1 VNLGSDPSWLTPKAL
16 ETMVDRGF
24 TSTKTFMRETY
35 FDTNAV
41 AFVRAFR
48 MSGTAGVLS
57 MIHCEDASIWTDLAE
72 VMVADGR
79 GSLRNLGLSR
89 PVVTEVLA
97 VQRAVAIAEATGA
110 PIYIVHLSS
119 ERGLRVVEEAQARG
133 IPIYVETRPML
144 IHLTEE
150 RFLQP
155 DAGLYAGSPPLR
167 SKRDADALWEGIAR
181 GTVHTVGTD
190 HGVRT
195 RDEKMDP
202 TLNVITRRE
211 GVSNIQDYRAMLYSE
226 GVRTGRISI
235 EQFVAVTATN
245 PAKIFGLY
253 PRKGT
258 IQVGSDA
265 DVVIWDPNL
274 KRTIRDQDELSAAK
288 WSLYNGWEVTGWPRT
303 TIRRGEIV
311 YQDGKV
317 IGRPGTGKVVPQA
330 RWTRPSLVPSR

>member
-1 VNLGSDPSWLTPKAL
+1 L
-16 ETMVDRGF
+16 
-24 TSTKTFMRETY
+24 
-35 FDTNAV
+35 
-41 AFVRAFR
+41 
-48 MSGTAGVLS
+48 
-57 MIHCEDASIWTDLAE
+57 TDLGQ

-79 GSLRNLGLSR
+79 GSLQNLGLSR
-89 PVVTEVLA
+89 PVLTEVLA

-110 PIYIVHLSS
+110 PIYVVHLST
-119 ERGLRVVEEAQARG
+119 ERALRVLEEAQARG
-133 IPIYVETRPML
+133 LPVYVETRPML
-144 IHLTEE
+144 LHLTEE

-155 DAGLYAGSPPLR
+155 DAGIYAGSPALHT
-167 SKRDADALWEGIAR
+167 KRDADALWDGIAR
-181 GTVHTVGTD
+181 GTIHTVGTD
-190 HGVRT
+190 HSGRA
-195 RDEKMDP
+195 REEKVDP
-202 TLNVITRRE
+202 TLNVITHRE
-211 GVSNIQDYRAMLYSE
+211 GVPNVQDYRAMLYSE
-226 GVRTGRISI
+226 GVRTGRLSI
-235 EQFVAVTATN
+235 ERFFAVTATN

-274 KRTIRDQDELSAAK
+274 KRTIREQDELSATK

-330 RWTRPSLVPSR
+330 RWTKPSLVSLPR